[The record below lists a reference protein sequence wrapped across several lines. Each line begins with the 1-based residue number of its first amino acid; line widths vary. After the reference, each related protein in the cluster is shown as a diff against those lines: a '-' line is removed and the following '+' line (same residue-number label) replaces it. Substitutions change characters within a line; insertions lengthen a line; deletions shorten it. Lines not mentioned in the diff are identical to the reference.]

1 MDNILGFIGGSG
13 LYDLNFLDDI
23 KYHDLASSFGS
34 PSDKIIEGTING
46 NTIFF
51 LPRHGKGHKLSPSSI
66 NYRANI
72 DCLKQCGVT
81 DLISLSAVG
90 SLKDEL
96 SPGTFVLVDQFID
109 RTINRK
115 KSFFEDG
122 IVAHVPMGDPIAKE
136 LMDCSEIIF
145 KKIKLNYSY
154 GGTYLAME
162 GPQFSTFAESN
173 LYRQWG
179 CDVIG
184 MTNMPEAKLAKEAEI
199 RYCSISMVTDYDCW
213 HPDHENVDI
222 NILLKTLNENVEKSK
237 LFINEFS
244 KLFYKGIDF
253 SKNHTS
259 TILDSSIVTQRDS
272 WDTQTEHNLSNLLQR
287 YKNKIITEKGNINP
301 DKTSI
306 SSLLK

>member
-1 MDNILGFIGGSG
+1 MNNILGFIGGSG
-13 LYDLNFLDDI
+13 LYDLNFLDNV
-23 KYHDLASSFGS
+23 KYHNLTSSFGP
-34 PSDKIIEGTING
+34 PSDKIIEGSING
-46 NTIFF
+46 NIIFF

-72 DCLKQCGVT
+72 ECLKQCGVT

-90 SLKDEL
+90 SLREDL
-96 SPGTFVLVDQFID
+96 TPGTFVLVDQFID

-122 IVAHVPMGDPIAKE
+122 IVAHVPLANPISKE
-136 LMDCSEIIF
+136 LMDSSEKTF
-145 KKIKLNYSY
+145 KKLKLNYSY
-154 GGTYLAME
+154 SGTYLAME

-173 LYRQWG
+173 LYRKWG

-184 MTNMPEAKLAKEAEI
+184 MTNMPEAKLSKEAEI

-222 NILLKTLNENVEKSK
+222 NILLKTLKENVEKSK

-244 KLFYKGIDF
+244 KLYYQGIDF
-253 SKNHTS
+253 SQNETS
-259 TILDSSIVTQRDS
+259 TILDSSIVTNIDN
-272 WDTQTEHNLSNLLQR
+272 WDKELKHNLKHILKR
-287 YKNKIITEKGNINP
+287 YI
-301 DKTSI
+301 DYVS
-306 SSLLK
+306 

>member
-1 MDNILGFIGGSG
+1 MSNILGFIGGSG
-13 LYDLNFLDDI
+13 LYDLNFLDNI
-23 KYHDLASSFGS
+23 KYHDLKSSFGE
-34 PSDKIIEGTING
+34 PSDKIIEGSING
-46 NTIFF
+46 NIIFF

-72 DCLKQCGVT
+72 DCFKQCGVT

-90 SLKDEL
+90 SLREDL

-109 RTINRK
+109 RTIHRE
-115 KSFFEDG
+115 KSFFNDG
-122 IVAHVPMGDPIAKE
+122 IVAHVPLANPISKE
-136 LMDCSEIIF
+136 LMDSSEIIF
-145 KKIKLNYSY
+145 KKLNFKYSY
-154 GGTYLAME
+154 SGTYLAME

-184 MTNMPEAKLAKEAEI
+184 MTNMPEAKLTKEAEI

-244 KLFYKGIDF
+244 KLYYQGIDF
-253 SKNHTS
+253 SQNDTS
-259 TILDSSIVTQRDS
+259 TILDSSIVTKINN
-272 WDTQTEHNLSNLLQR
+272 WDTKLQHNLKHILKR
-287 YKNKIITEKGNINP
+287 YKDNA
-301 DKTSI
+301 S
-306 SSLLK
+306 